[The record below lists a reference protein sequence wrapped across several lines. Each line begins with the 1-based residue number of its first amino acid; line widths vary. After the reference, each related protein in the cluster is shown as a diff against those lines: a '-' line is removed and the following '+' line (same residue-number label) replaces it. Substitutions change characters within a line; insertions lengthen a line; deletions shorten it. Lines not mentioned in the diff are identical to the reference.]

1 MISSVVVSMVRLHG
15 QRGYYLGGNVKYQG
29 KCGRRDANTDY
40 KILVALPPTQSG
52 YSSKLST
59 SSGVPKELRK
69 RAIFDGFTLRSGNG
83 VRLMTSQQDLLFTD
97 LNALTEEQIEAG
109 LAAGVWRE
117 NRPFVEQ
124 YLDQIRLSRADA
136 AASAQGLEAIR
147 SVVNDARTANFRATI
162 ALMFAAGAM
171 LAAMAGA
178 FIAFLA
184 LSGVKIVW

>member
-1 MISSVVVSMVRLHG
+1 M
-15 QRGYYLGGNVKYQG
+15 
-29 KCGRRDANTDY
+29 T
-40 KILVALPPTQSG
+40 TQQ
-52 YSSKLST
+52 
-59 SSGVPKELRK
+59 E
-69 RAIFDGFTLRSGNG
+69 
-83 VRLMTSQQDLLFTD
+83 LLFTD

-124 YLDQIRLSRADA
+124 YLDQIRLSRADE

-184 LSGVKIVW
+184 LSDVKIVW